1 MGEKQGHTP
10 GPWAWMGSPH
20 GLYLA
25 TTHTG
30 RQYVMG
36 FRRMGFSG
44 AQPVFRANHRMVPAA
59 DIVQFEVGDRSVRG
73 FTQAKEADSV
83 YRLDV
88 DGIDNADARL
98 IASAPDL
105 LEIAVRILD
114 RGYVSSSIEEE
125 REDHLALQ
133 AAISRATG
141 EDIPANEGEGEA
153 ASNLGE
159 QP

>member
-98 IASAPDL
+98 IAASPDL
-105 LEIAVRILD
+105 LAALISARDALHQHYVDWDGEPEDAVPLQ
-114 RGYVSSSIEEE
+114 
-125 REDHLALQ
+125 LARSKCE

-141 EDIPANEGEGEA
+141 EDSPANEGE
-153 ASNLGE
+153 S
-159 QP
+159 